1 MNQVQCTLFPL
12 GLSRLCPHLSHQ
24 FLQITTIP
32 IIKQHDCK
40 YNQDSWHKQSLHYLK
55 RKFSTYN
62 SVTLGFELSSSHTY
76 SYIPK
81 EYQNENYH
89 IQKDWTIHKLILEMK
104 GLHNISGI

>member
-12 GLSRLCPHLSHQ
+12 GLSRLCPHLPHQ
-24 FLQITTIP
+24 ILQITTIP

-62 SVTLGFELSSSHTY
+62 PVTLDFELSSSHTY
-76 SYIPK
+76 NYILGNIRMKTIIFKKIGQHTNSY
-81 EYQNENYH
+81 
-89 IQKDWTIHKLILEMK
+89 
-104 GLHNISGI
+104 